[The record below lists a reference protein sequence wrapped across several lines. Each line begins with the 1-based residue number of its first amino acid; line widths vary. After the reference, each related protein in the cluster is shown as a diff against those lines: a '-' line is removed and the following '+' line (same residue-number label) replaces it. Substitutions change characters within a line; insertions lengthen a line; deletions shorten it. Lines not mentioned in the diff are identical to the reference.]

1 MINRYLR
8 GIFIQFHTFYVTSI
22 PPSGIITEN
31 LRLACLHCTV
41 TAVVGWHLARL
52 VNAKVRVRTP
62 VKPEAFFIR
71 MSPAFTKFKWWE
83 LFVMSAWETYQ
94 LDRKLIFHLHDGN

>member
-1 MINRYLR
+1 MINRYLH

-31 LRLACLHCTV
+31 LRLACLHCSV

-62 VKPEAFFIR
+62 VKPEVSFHS
-71 MSPAFTKFKWWE
+71 MSPALMKVKWWE
-83 LFVMSAWETYQ
+83 LFVMNAWETY
-94 LDRKLIFHLHDGN
+94 

>member
-1 MINRYLR
+1 MINRYLH

-31 LRLACLHCTV
+31 LRLACLHCSE

-52 VNAKVRVRTP
+52 VNPKVRVRTP
-62 VKPEAFFIR
+62 VKPEVSFH
-71 MSPAFTKFKWWE
+71 
-83 LFVMSAWETYQ
+83 TYVTRINESQ
-94 LDRKLIFHLHDGN
+94 MVGTVCNECLGDILA

>member
-1 MINRYLR
+1 MINRYLHD
-8 GIFIQFHTFYVTSI
+8 IFIQFDTFYVKSI
-22 PPSGIITEN
+22 PPPSGIFTEI
-31 LRLACLHCTV
+31 CDWHLHCSV
-41 TAVVGWHLARL
+41 IAVVGWHVAAL
-52 VNAKVRVRTP
+52 VIAKVRVRTP

-94 LDRKLIFHLHDGN
+94 LDRKLIFLLHDGN